1 LKKTLDLNL
10 SGKDALIITDI
21 QLDFLPGGA
30 LPIKEGDQ
38 LVPILNDYTK
48 LFAKAKTKIVAS
60 RDWHPANHVSFE
72 AQGGPWPAHC
82 VQGSAGAKFSPNL
95 KLPKDVT
102 VISKATD
109 PDKEAYSAFDGTGLE
124 EQLKTA
130 GVTRIFIGGLATDYC
145 IVNSVLDA
153 RKAGYQV
160 VVLSDATRGL
170 DVKPGDVEKA
180 FRTMRSAGAAQVTL
194 SDFPDPDDLI
204 GLESPAEI
212 EGDKPLGE
220 SDVKKKARMRP
231 RGSYKQVR
239 RERG

>member
-1 LKKTLDLNL
+1 MKKTLDLNL

-21 QLDFLPGGA
+21 QIDFLPGGA

-38 LVPILNDYTK
+38 IIPILNDYAK
-48 LFAKAKTKIVAS
+48 LFASSKTKIVAT

-72 AQGGPWPAHC
+72 AQGGPWPPHC
-82 VQGSAGAKFSPNL
+82 VQGSEGAKFSPKI

-109 PDKEAYSAFDGTGLE
+109 PNKEAYSAFDGTELE
-124 EQLKTA
+124 EQLKAA
-130 GVTRIFIGGLATDYC
+130 GITRIFIGGLATDYC
-145 IVNSVLDA
+145 VVNSVLDA

-160 VVLSDATRGL
+160 VVLSDATRGI
-170 DVKPGDVEKA
+170 DVNPGDVEKA
-180 FRTMRSAGAAQVTL
+180 FRTMRSAGAAQATL

-204 GLESPAEI
+204 GVESPAEV
-212 EGDKPLGE
+212 EGDRPLGE
-220 SDVKKKARMRP
+220 SDMKKKARMRP

-239 RERG
+239 RERA